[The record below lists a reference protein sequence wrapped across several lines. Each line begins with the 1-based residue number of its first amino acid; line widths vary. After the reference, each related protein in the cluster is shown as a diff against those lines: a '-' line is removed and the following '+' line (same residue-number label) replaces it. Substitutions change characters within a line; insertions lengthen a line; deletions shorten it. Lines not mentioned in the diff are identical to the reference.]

1 MAPPAE
7 PAVHPPP
14 PVHALPT
21 AAGNT
26 TPAAP
31 HPPTPPADAHPE
43 VLPLILSVSLHWA
56 FSPAYGSTAHSH
68 ITTTTLIISGIGAT
82 RRIQEMTIMMIKGY
96 GSRDFLLPTRDSLLQ
111 IAVATK
117 PYPSHVSATSIPH
130 ADAMIRVMI
139 TRISTIYWA
148 MGVML
153 PSTTL

>member
-1 MAPPAE
+1 MAPLAE

-31 HPPTPPADAHPE
+31 HPPTLPADAHPE
-43 VLPLILSVSLHWA
+43 VLPLMLSVALHWP

-82 RRIQEMTIMMIKGY
+82 RRIQETIIMIRNY
-96 GSRDFLLPTRDSLLQ
+96 GSQDFLLPTRDSLLQ

-117 PYPSHVSATSIPH
+117 PYPSPASATSIPH
-130 ADAMIRVMI
+130 ADAMIRVMT
-139 TRISTIYWA
+139 TRILMICWG

-153 PSTTL
+153 RLTIL